1 MCFFKKKLKT
11 LPFQTE
17 KQDIWILFPKVR
29 TADMDGT
36 EVTVTSIHTAHEVS
50 GE

>member
-1 MCFFKKKLKT
+1 MCFLKKLRT

-29 TADMDGT
+29 TADMDGM
-36 EVTVTSIHTAHEVS
+36 EVTVASIHTAHEVS